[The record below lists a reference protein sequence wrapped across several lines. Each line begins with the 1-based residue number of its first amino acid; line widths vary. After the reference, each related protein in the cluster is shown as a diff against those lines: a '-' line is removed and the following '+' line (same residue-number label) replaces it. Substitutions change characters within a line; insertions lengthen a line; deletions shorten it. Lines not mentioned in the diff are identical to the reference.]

1 MQNLT
6 QNKIK
11 FSFNWLNHIEGALL
25 NSVEIMYEFFKMPI
39 PQYTFSPRQICRF
52 KLKEQLTLLKLITDF
67 RIFFMK
73 SPEVWT
79 VQCQSH
85 QTRPSGRLSG
95 E

>member
-39 PQYTFSPRQICRF
+39 PQYTSTFSPRQICRF
-52 KLKEQLTLLKLITDF
+52 KLKEQLTLLSQISEYF
-67 RIFFMK
+67 
-73 SPEVWT
+73 S
-79 VQCQSH
+79 
-85 QTRPSGRLSG
+85 
-95 E
+95 